1 VQVQDF
7 LHVLKRDPRKYAR
20 AQELLL
26 QNEQIAAI
34 MKSYKLDEIPEAD
47 KSKKTAE

>member
-1 VQVQDF
+1 VQDF

-26 QNEQIAAI
+26 QQEQISAI
-34 MKSYKLDEIPEAD
+34 MKSYKLDDIPESD
-47 KSKKTAE
+47 KVKSGQK